1 MINALQSDTDLSFRV
16 LGGHKKEIRLFKPVK
31 KTRVYEEIVVKV
43 KHMIEKGR
51 LHSGDQLPSE
61 RELAEVFNVSRSS
74 VREALRSLETQ
85 GYLESRQGDGTYI
98 ARQPVETLVNPL
110 ATVIFT
116 EKDGQMELFEMRRLI
131 EPQLAYLAAER
142 ATPEEIV
149 MLGKALEL
157 QEDAYAKGESGT
169 EVDKTFHYILAKA
182 AKNKVILRIIDN
194 IMDLLVESRDKY
206 LQVEGRPE
214 KSLARHRE
222 VLNAIRSGDK
232 DLAARVMSEHL
243 EDIEA
248 SLFLDEKGNKIQNI
262 TGKGGRKSTVL

>member
-1 MINALQSDTDLSFRV
+1 
-16 LGGHKKEIRLFKPVK
+16 LFKPVK

-43 KHMIEKGR
+43 KNMIEKGR

-98 ARQPVETLVNPL
+98 ARQPVESLVNPL

-142 ATPEEIV
+142 ATPEEIA

-157 QEDAYAKGESGT
+157 QEDAFNKGESGT

-182 AKNKVILRIIDN
+182 AKNKVILRIVDN
-194 IMDLLVESRDKY
+194 IMDLLAESRDKY

-232 DLAARVMSEHL
+232 ELAAQVMLEHL
-243 EDIEA
+243 EDIEV
-248 SLFLDEKGNKIQNI
+248 SLFSDEKRKKYRIRQERGVK
-262 TGKGGRKSTVL
+262 KSTVL

>member
-1 MINALQSDTDLSFRV
+1 M
-16 LGGHKKEIRLFKPVK
+16 FKPVK

-51 LHSGDQLPSE
+51 LHHGDQLPPE
-61 RELAEVFNVSRSS
+61 RELAEVFSVSRSS

-98 ARQPVETLVNPL
+98 ARQPVESLVNPL
-110 ATVIFT
+110 ATVIFS

-142 ATPEEIV
+142 ATPEEII

-157 QEDAYAKGESGT
+157 QEKAFAAGESGT

-182 AKNKVILRIIDN
+182 AKNKVILRIVDN
-194 IMDLLVESRDKY
+194 IMDLLAESRDKY
-206 LQVEGRPE
+206 LQVEGRAE

-222 VLNAIRSGDK
+222 MLNAIRAGDK
-232 DLAARVMSEHL
+232 ELAAQVMQEHL
-243 EDIEA
+243 EDIEL
-248 SLFLDEKGNKIQNI
+248 SLFSDGKNKNTEDNTQHDR
-262 TGKGGRKSTVL
+262 KGGRRSTVQ

>member
-1 MINALQSDTDLSFRV
+1 M
-16 LGGHKKEIRLFKPVK
+16 FKPVK

-51 LHSGDQLPSE
+51 LQSGDQLPSE

-98 ARQPVETLVNPL
+98 ARQPVESLVNPL
-110 ATVIFT
+110 ATVIFS

-157 QEDAYAKGESGT
+157 QEEAFARGESGT

-194 IMDLLVESRDKY
+194 IMDLLAESRDKY
-206 LQVEGRPE
+206 LQVQGRSE

-222 VLNAIRSGDK
+222 VLEAIRSGDK
-232 DLAARVMSEHL
+232 ELAARVMLNHL
-243 EDIEA
+243 EDIES
-248 SLFLDEKGNKIQNI
+248 SLFPDEKGKKEQR
-262 TGKGGRKSTVL
+262 TEGKGGRRSTIP

>member
-1 MINALQSDTDLSFRV
+1 M
-16 LGGHKKEIRLFKPVK
+16 FKPVK

-43 KHMIEKGR
+43 KNMIEKGR

-110 ATVIFT
+110 ATVIFS
-116 EKDGQMELFEMRRLI
+116 EKDGQIELFEMRRLI

-142 ATPEEIV
+142 ATPEEII

-157 QEDAYAKGESGT
+157 QEEAFARGESGT

-182 AKNKVILRIIDN
+182 AKNKVILRIVDN
-194 IMDLLVESRDKY
+194 MMDLLAESRDRY
-206 LQVEGRPE
+206 LQVEGRSE
-214 KSLARHRE
+214 KSLARHKQ
-222 VLNAIRSGDK
+222 VLEAIRAGNK
-232 DLAARVMSEHL
+232 DLAAQVMHEHL

-248 SLFLDEKGNKIQNI
+248 SLFEDANNKKTQKT